1 MRIYILFLAFLLF
14 GVENVLAQIDAGD
27 DVTICNVQTVDLS
40 ADYTPNAVGTNDYT
54 LENIPINMDP
64 QATGISIDNLPD
76 DSYSDII
83 DIGFDFCFYSNVY
96 DQLLIS
102 TNNYVTFD
110 LTDANGYSSWITSE
124 FDLLTPP
131 GVVLN
136 AIMGPW
142 MDLDPSDGGSLYYNV
157 YGVAPFRR
165 FVVSFE
171 NFGYYGCTGLAYNG
185 QIKLFET
192 TNVIEV
198 HIQNQPLCDT
208 WNNGESVLGIVNE
221 DESQFLIANGWNNTQ
236 LTGNNEAFRFIPSGA
251 ALTNLVW
258 TDDMGTVLG
267 NGTDISVNPLVTTT
281 YTVTA
286 SECPDE
292 YSDDVTVFVPTDIT
306 VDAVIDDNLC
316 SGEITGSI
324 DITVNN
330 GSPPTFFSGHPLTH
344 FPQINKTS
352 TT

>member
-1 MRIYILFLAFLLF
+1 MLA

-131 GVVLN
+131 GVVQ
-136 AIMGPW
+136 MPSGPW
-142 MDLDPSDGGSLYYNV
+142 MDLDPSDGGV
-157 YGVAPFRR
+157 Y
-165 FVVSFE
+165 
-171 NFGYYGCTGLAYNG
+171 
-185 QIKLFET
+185 IT
-192 TNVIEV
+192 TSMV
-198 HIQNQPLCDT
+198 
-208 WNNGESVLGIVNE
+208 
-221 DESQFLIANGWNNTQ
+221 
-236 LTGNNEAFRFIPSGA
+236 
-251 ALTNLVW
+251 
-258 TDDMGTVLG
+258 
-267 NGTDISVNPLVTTT
+267 
-281 YTVTA
+281 
-286 SECPDE
+286 
-292 YSDDVTVFVPTDIT
+292 
-306 VDAVIDDNLC
+306 
-316 SGEITGSI
+316 
-324 DITVNN
+324 
-330 GSPPTFFSGHPLTH
+330 
-344 FPQINKTS
+344 
-352 TT
+352 